1 LRFRHIRPDT
11 TMVLL
16 RACVALALLTVTA
29 IAPAAEIVV
38 SAAASL
44 SNAMRDIIALHTRE
58 QPSNRV
64 LLNVG
69 GSDVLVAQIA
79 KGAPADVLATADED
93 SMDRAERQGLLLAG
107 TRHAFARNRLVL
119 VVPAGRPPTRL
130 GDLRNPRFARIAVGN
145 PASVPAG
152 RYARAALER
161 AGLWADVAPR
171 LVFGENVRQVLDYVA
186 RGEADAGLVYATDVD
201 AAGGRVRAVDDVLVD
216 PPILY
221 PVALVRTSAHPD
233 EARAFARFLD
243 GAEARAILARHGFA
257 LPEP

>member
-1 LRFRHIRPDT
+1 
-11 TMVLL
+11 MVLL
-16 RACVALALLTVTA
+16 RTCVALALLAFAAT
-29 IAPAAEIVV
+29 APAAEIVV

-44 SNAMRDIIALHTRE
+44 SNAMRDIIALHARV
-58 QPSNRV
+58 QPGTTV

-69 GSDVLVAQIA
+69 ASDVLVAQIA

-93 SMDRAERQGLLLAG
+93 SMDRAERHGLLISA

-119 VVPAGRPPTRL
+119 VVPTGQPAARL
-130 GDLRNPRFARIAVGN
+130 GDLPSARFTRIAVGN

-161 AGLWADVAPR
+161 AGLWSAIAPR

-186 RGEADAGLVYATDVD
+186 RREADGGLVYATDVD
-201 AAGGRVRAVDDVLVD
+201 AAGGRVRAVDDVTVE

-221 PVALVRTSAHPD
+221 PVALVKTSEHPD

-243 GAEARAILARHGFA
+243 GPAARAILARHGFA